1 MAFSGLFPFCGTLVL
16 ALLTYGE
23 ASMSDEDTVGIV
35 NEESNN
41 LQEAVK
47 ELKEALKMQSSRFI
61 KLEER
66 LIKSEE
72 KIALLLQE
80 RKINMSIINKLV
92 PQSGL
97 NPVSTGFEANISNQE
112 GLTQD
117 ENHKIRTG
125 ILISKVI

>member
-1 MAFSGLFPFCGTLVL
+1 MAFSGLFPFCGTLVM
-16 ALLTYGE
+16 ALLTYGK
-23 ASMSDEDTVGIV
+23 ASRSDEDTVGIV

-80 RKINMSIINKLV
+80 RKINMNIINKLV
-92 PQSGL
+92 QL
-97 NPVSTGFEANISNQE
+97 N
-112 GLTQD
+112 
-117 ENHKIRTG
+117 
-125 ILISKVI
+125 

>member
-1 MAFSGLFPFCGTLVL
+1 MAFSGLFPFCGTLVMV
-16 ALLTYGE
+16 LLTYGE
-23 ASMSDEDTVGIV
+23 ASMSDEDTVGLAIQ
-35 NEESNN
+35 ESNN
-41 LQEAVK
+41 LEETVK
-47 ELKEALKMQSSRFI
+47 ELKEALKIQSSRFI

-80 RKINMSIINKLV
+80 RKINMNIINKLV
-92 PQSGL
+92 QQSGL
-97 NPVSTGFEANISNQE
+97 NPVSTGFEQNISKQE
-112 GLTQD
+112 GLMQD

>member
-1 MAFSGLFPFCGTLVL
+1 MAFSGMFPFCGTLVM
-16 ALLTYGE
+16 ALLTYGK
-23 ASMSDEDTVGIV
+23 ASRSDEDTVGIV

-41 LQEAVK
+41 LQE
-47 ELKEALKMQSSRFI
+47 LKEAFKIQSSRFI

-80 RKINMSIINKLV
+80 RKINMNIINKLV

-112 GLTQD
+112 GLAQD